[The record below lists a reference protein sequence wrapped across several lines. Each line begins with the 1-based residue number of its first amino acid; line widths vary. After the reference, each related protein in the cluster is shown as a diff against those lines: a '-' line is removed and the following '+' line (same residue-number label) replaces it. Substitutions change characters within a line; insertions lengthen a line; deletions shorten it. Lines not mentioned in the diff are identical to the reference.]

1 MSSSMATA
9 AARSRCVWVGL
20 PAATSG
26 AAASVRRVTN
36 DDAESTLVIEHF
48 RIATATDIAI
58 TIATATDIAITIA
71 TTIAI
76 AITIAT
82 TIATVLVCAGVGATH
97 IRYWGRWQFIESAQ
111 TKAYLSQP
119 YSPL

>member
-48 RIATATDIAI
+48 R
-58 TIATATDIAITIA
+58 IATATDIAITIA